1 MILGLP
7 LSHRKKICIKSEK
20 FLSKVSG
27 CEWQT
32 INSTQNEKYYN
43 KSLLRGRVKTTWTK
57 EGEGGCLDDHN
68 TYIITAIL

>member
-1 MILGLP
+1 MYSRLRNVRIYDSLVGLP

-43 KSLLRGRVKTTWTK
+43 KSLLRHHRAM
-57 EGEGGCLDDHN
+57 
-68 TYIITAIL
+68 AI